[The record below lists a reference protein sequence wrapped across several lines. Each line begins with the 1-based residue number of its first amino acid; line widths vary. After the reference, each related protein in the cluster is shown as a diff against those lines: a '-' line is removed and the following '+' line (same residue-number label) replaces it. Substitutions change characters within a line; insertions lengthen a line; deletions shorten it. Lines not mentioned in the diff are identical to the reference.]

1 MLLHATR
8 LNADSIDDLARIL
21 RRRNLRGVTLE
32 EAMKDPAYRTH
43 DPYVGHDGIDWMER
57 WSGQLHRELPWDSW
71 QDPPAQIVREYDR
84 TNNDRH

>member
-1 MLLHATR
+1 
-8 LNADSIDDLARIL
+8 
-21 RRRNLRGVTLE
+21 
-32 EAMKDPAYRTH
+32 MKDPAYRTH